1 MAHASTNKDEHLSVP
16 KIPKTNPNRRR
27 LAIRDRALLLVYC
40 LMAVVAMGG
49 WLWFLG
55 RLSWNILTW
64 AVRGLA

>member
-1 MAHASTNKDEHLSVP
+1 MAHAGTNKDERLSAP
-16 KIPKTNPNRRR
+16 ENPNRPR
-27 LAIRDRALLLVYC
+27 LAIRDHAVLPVYC